1 MLNLKRSNIMQ
12 FTINRSAFIKALND
26 VSRAI
31 SSRTTIPILTNIKLV
46 LNDEELVLT
55 GSNTDISIET
65 TVPQSDTSAQLIIT
79 TPGGITLPATFFINI
94 VKRLP
99 NDAMTLNVEGL
110 RATITSGASSFT
122 INGQDVQNYP
132 QLPEM
137 DDVQSL
143 SVSAAQ
149 LVDIISQTKI
159 SASTQESRPI
169 LTGIHLQL
177 TGNSVKAV
185 TTDSHRL
192 SQRIVQLT
200 GTDAN
205 NVDANV
211 IIPAKSFNELQA
223 LLEGQD
229 RVEIKFSTNQA
240 VFDLGRTTFYSRL
253 LEGNYPETDRLI
265 PTESTT
271 QITIEASSLLGAID
285 RASLLS
291 HESRN
296 NVVQLS
302 LKAGRAVLTGT
313 SQEVGQV
320 TEELNANSIEGED
333 LEISFNPDYV
343 RDALRIFN
351 GKRVDVKFTS
361 NLRPFT
367 LTPEGETDNKQLQLI
382 TPVRTF

>member
-1 MLNLKRSNIMQ
+1 MQ
-12 FTINRSAFIKALND
+12 FSINRHAFIKSLND

-31 SSRTTIPILTNIKLV
+31 SSRTTIPILTNIKIV
-46 LNDEELVLT
+46 VSDDELILT
-55 GSNTDISIET
+55 GSNSDISIET
-65 TVPQSDTSAQLIIT
+65 RLPESDTTAQLVIKEK
-79 TPGGITLPATFFINI
+79 GGITLPATFFSSI
-94 VKRLP
+94 VKNLP
-99 NDAMTLNVEGL
+99 ADELTLSVDGL
-110 RATITSGASSFT
+110 RASITSGASAFT
-122 INGQDVQNYP
+122 INGQDIRNYP

-169 LTGIHLQL
+169 LTGIHLAL
-177 TGNSVKAV
+177 DGLDVKAV

-192 SQRIVQLT
+192 SQRIVTLT
-200 GTDAN
+200 GTDAHIKA
-205 NVDANV
+205 DV
-211 IIPAKSFNELQA
+211 IIPAKSFNELQS

-229 RVEIKFSTNQA
+229 RVEIKLSSNQA
-240 VFDLGRTTFYSRL
+240 VFDLGHTTFYSRL

-271 QITIEASSLLGAID
+271 QLTIDASDLLGAIN

-296 NVVQLS
+296 NVVQLAIKDG
-302 LKAGRAVLTGT
+302 LVTLTGT

-320 TEELNANSIEGED
+320 QENLLTKTVEGEN

-343 RDALRIFN
+343 RDALRIFS
-351 GKRVDVKFTS
+351 GKSIDIKFTT

-367 LTPEGETDNKQLQLI
+367 LTPSGETDNKQLQLI

>member
-1 MLNLKRSNIMQ
+1 MQ
-12 FTINRSAFIKALND
+12 FSINRQAFIKALND

-31 SSRTTIPILTNIKLV
+31 SSRTTIPILTNIKIILTQ
-46 LNDEELVLT
+46 EELILT
-55 GSNTDISIET
+55 GSNSDISIET
-65 TVPQSDTSAQLIIT
+65 RIDQSDTGAQLIIKQ
-79 TPGGITLPATFFINI
+79 PGGITLLATFFSNI
-94 VKRLP
+94 VKNLP
-99 NDAMTLNVEGL
+99 ADDMTLSVDGV
-110 RATITSGASSFT
+110 RASITSGASDFT
-122 INGQDVQNYP
+122 INGQDVHNYP

-169 LTGIHLQL
+169 LTGIHLAL
-177 TGNSVKAV
+177 NGNDVKAV

-192 SQRIVQLT
+192 SQRIVTLT
-200 GTDAN
+200 GTDAH
-205 NVDANV
+205 VKADV
-211 IIPAKSFNELQA
+211 IMPAKSFNELQS

-229 RVEIKFSTNQA
+229 RVEIKLAANQA
-240 VFDLGRTTFYSRL
+240 VFDLGNTTFYSRL

-271 QITIEASSLLGAID
+271 QLTIEASALLGAIN

-296 NVVQLS
+296 NVVQLT
-302 LKAGRAVLTGT
+302 LKNGVVTLIGT
-313 SQEVGQV
+313 SQEVGRVQ
-320 TEELNANSIEGED
+320 EELVTKSVEGED

-343 RDALRIFN
+343 RDALRVFN
-351 GKRVDVKFTS
+351 GKSVDIKFTS

-367 LTPEGETDNKQLQLI
+367 LTPAGETDDKQLQLI

>member
-1 MLNLKRSNIMQ
+1 MTQ
-12 FTINRSAFIKALND
+12 
-26 VSRAI
+26 
-31 SSRTTIPILTNIKLV
+31 
-46 LNDEELVLT
+46 EELILT
-55 GSNTDISIET
+55 GSNSDISIET
-65 TVPQSDTSAQLIIT
+65 RIDQSDTGAQLIIKQ
-79 TPGGITLPATFFINI
+79 PGGITLLATFFSNI
-94 VKRLP
+94 VKNLP
-99 NDAMTLNVEGL
+99 ADDMTLSVDGV
-110 RATITSGASSFT
+110 RASITSGASDFT
-122 INGQDVQNYP
+122 INGQDVHNYP

-169 LTGIHLQL
+169 LTGIHLAL
-177 TGNSVKAV
+177 NGNDVKAV

-192 SQRIVQLT
+192 SQRIVTLT
-200 GTDAN
+200 GTDAT
-205 NVDANV
+205 VKADV
-211 IIPAKSFNELQA
+211 IMPAKSFNELQS

-229 RVEIKFSTNQA
+229 RVEIKLAANQA
-240 VFDLGRTTFYSRL
+240 VFDLGHTTFYSRL

-271 QITIEASSLLGAID
+271 QLTIEASALLGAIN

-296 NVVQLS
+296 NVVQLT
-302 LKAGRAVLTGT
+302 LEDGVVTLIGT
-313 SQEVGQV
+313 SQEVGRVQ
-320 TEELNANSIEGED
+320 EELVTKSVEGD
-333 LEISFNPDYV
+333 NLEISFNPDYV
-343 RDALRIFN
+343 RDALRVFS
-351 GKRVDVKFTS
+351 GKSVDIKFTS

-367 LTPEGETDNKQLQLI
+367 LTPAGETDDKQLQLI

>member
-1 MLNLKRSNIMQ
+1 MQ
-12 FTINRSAFIKALND
+12 FSINRQAFIKALND

-31 SSRTTIPILTNIKLV
+31 SSRTTIPILTNIKIV
-46 LNDEELVLT
+46 LTQEELILT
-55 GSNTDISIET
+55 GSNSDISIET
-65 TVPQSDTSAQLIIT
+65 RIDQSDTGAQLIIKQ
-79 TPGGITLPATFFINI
+79 PGGITLLATFFSNI
-94 VKRLP
+94 VKNLP
-99 NDAMTLNVEGL
+99 ADDMTLSVDGV
-110 RATITSGASSFT
+110 RASITSGASDFT
-122 INGQDVQNYP
+122 INGQDVHNYP

-169 LTGIHLQL
+169 LTGIHLAL
-177 TGNSVKAV
+177 NGNDVKAV

-192 SQRIVQLT
+192 SQRIVTLT
-200 GTDAN
+200 GTDAH
-205 NVDANV
+205 VKADV
-211 IIPAKSFNELQA
+211 IMPAKSFNELQS

-229 RVEIKFSTNQA
+229 RVEIKLAANQA
-240 VFDLGRTTFYSRL
+240 VFDLGNTTFYSRL

-271 QITIEASSLLGAID
+271 QLTIEASALLGAIN

-296 NVVQLS
+296 NVVQLT
-302 LKAGRAVLTGT
+302 LENGVVTLIGT
-313 SQEVGQV
+313 SQEVGRVQ
-320 TEELNANSIEGED
+320 EELVTKSVEGEN

-343 RDALRIFN
+343 RDALRVFN
-351 GKRVDVKFTS
+351 GKAVDIKFTS

-367 LTPEGETDNKQLQLI
+367 LTPAGETDDKQLQLI

>member
-1 MLNLKRSNIMQ
+1 MQ
-12 FTINRSAFIKALND
+12 FSINRQAFIKALND

-31 SSRTTIPILTNIKLV
+31 SSRTTIPILTNIKIV
-46 LNDEELVLT
+46 LTQEELILT
-55 GSNTDISIET
+55 GSNSDISIET
-65 TVPQSDTSAQLIIT
+65 RIDQSDTGAQLIIKQ
-79 TPGGITLPATFFINI
+79 PGGITLLATFFSNI
-94 VKRLP
+94 VKNLP
-99 NDAMTLNVEGL
+99 ADDMTLSVDGV
-110 RATITSGASSFT
+110 RASITSGASDFT
-122 INGQDVQNYP
+122 INGQDVHNYP

-169 LTGIHLQL
+169 LTGIHLAL
-177 TGNSVKAV
+177 NGNDVKAV

-192 SQRIVQLT
+192 SQRIVTLT
-200 GTDAN
+200 GTDAH
-205 NVDANV
+205 VKADV
-211 IIPAKSFNELQA
+211 IMPAKSFNELQS

-229 RVEIKFSTNQA
+229 RVEIKLAANQA
-240 VFDLGRTTFYSRL
+240 VFDLGNTTFYSRL

-271 QITIEASSLLGAID
+271 QLTIEASALLGAIN

-296 NVVQLS
+296 NVVQLT
-302 LKAGRAVLTGT
+302 LKNGVVTLIGT
-313 SQEVGQV
+313 SQEVGRVQ
-320 TEELNANSIEGED
+320 EELVTKSVEGED

-343 RDALRIFN
+343 RDALRVFT
-351 GKRVDVKFTS
+351 GKSVDIKFTS

-367 LTPEGETDNKQLQLI
+367 LTPAGETDNKQLQLI

>member
-1 MLNLKRSNIMQ
+1 MQ
-12 FTINRSAFIKALND
+12 FSINRQAFIKALND

-31 SSRTTIPILTNIKLV
+31 SSRTTIPILTNIKIV
-46 LNDEELVLT
+46 LTQEELILT
-55 GSNTDISIET
+55 GSNSDISIET
-65 TVPQSDTSAQLIIT
+65 RIEQSDTGAQLIIKQ
-79 TPGGITLPATFFINI
+79 PGGITLLATFFSNI
-94 VKRLP
+94 VKNLP
-99 NDAMTLNVEGL
+99 ADDMTLSVDGV
-110 RATITSGASSFT
+110 RASITSGASDFT
-122 INGQDVQNYP
+122 INGQDVHNYP

-169 LTGIHLQL
+169 LTGIHLAL
-177 TGNSVKAV
+177 NGNDVKAV

-192 SQRIVQLT
+192 SQRIVTLT
-200 GTDAN
+200 GTDAH
-205 NVDANV
+205 VKADV
-211 IIPAKSFNELQA
+211 IMPAKSFNELQS

-229 RVEIKFSTNQA
+229 RVEIKLAANQA
-240 VFDLGRTTFYSRL
+240 VFDLGNTTFYSRL

-271 QITIEASSLLGAID
+271 QLTIEASALLGAIN

-296 NVVQLS
+296 NVVQLT
-302 LKAGRAVLTGT
+302 LENGVVTLIGT
-313 SQEVGQV
+313 SQEVGRVQ
-320 TEELNANSIEGED
+320 EELVTKSVEGEN

-343 RDALRIFN
+343 RDALRVFN
-351 GKRVDVKFTS
+351 GKAVDIKFTS

-367 LTPEGETDNKQLQLI
+367 LTPAGETDDKQLQLI
-382 TPVRTF
+382 TPVRTS

>member
-1 MLNLKRSNIMQ
+1 MQ
-12 FTINRSAFIKALND
+12 FSINRQAFIKSLND
-26 VSRAI
+26 VARAI
-31 SSRTTIPILTNIKLV
+31 SSRTTIPILTNIKIV
-46 LNDEELVLT
+46 LSEDELILT
-55 GSNTDISIET
+55 GSNSDISIET
-65 TVPQSDTSAQLIIT
+65 RIEQSDTTAQLVIKEK
-79 TPGGITLPATFFINI
+79 GGITLLATFFANI
-94 VKRLP
+94 VKNLP
-99 NDAMTLNVEGL
+99 ADDLMLAVDGL
-110 RATITSGASSFT
+110 RANITSGASAFT
-122 INGQDVQNYP
+122 INGQDVRNYP

-149 LVDIISQTKI
+149 LIDIISQTKI

-169 LTGIHLQL
+169 LTGIHLAL
-177 TGNSVKAV
+177 NGNDVKAV

-192 SQRIVQLT
+192 SQRIVTLT
-200 GTDAN
+200 GTEAHVSAD
-205 NVDANV
+205 V
-211 IIPAKSFNELQA
+211 IIPAKSFNELQS

-229 RVEIKFSTNQA
+229 RVDIKLSANQA
-240 VFDLGRTTFYSRL
+240 VFDLGHTTFYSRL

-271 QITIEASSLLGAID
+271 ELTMDAGALLGAIN

-296 NVVQLS
+296 NVVQLT
-302 LKAGRAVLTGT
+302 LKAGVATLTGT

-320 TEELNANSIEGED
+320 QEELVTKSVAGED

-343 RDALRIFN
+343 RDALRVFS
-351 GKRVDVKFTS
+351 GKPVDVKFTS

-367 LTPEGETDNKQLQLI
+367 LTPAEETDNKQLQLI

>member
-1 MLNLKRSNIMQ
+1 MQ
-12 FTINRSAFIKALND
+12 FSINRQAFIKSLND
-26 VSRAI
+26 VARAI
-31 SSRTTIPILTNIKLV
+31 SSRTTIPILTNIKIV
-46 LNDEELVLT
+46 LSEDELILT
-55 GSNTDISIET
+55 GSNSDISIET
-65 TVPQSDTSAQLIIT
+65 RIEQSDTTAQLVIKEK
-79 TPGGITLPATFFINI
+79 GGITLPATFFANI
-94 VKRLP
+94 VKNLP
-99 NDAMTLNVEGL
+99 ADDLMLAVDGL
-110 RATITSGASSFT
+110 RANITSGASAFT
-122 INGQDVQNYP
+122 INGQDVRNYP

-149 LVDIISQTKI
+149 LIDIISQTKI

-169 LTGIHLQL
+169 LTGIHLAL
-177 TGNSVKAV
+177 NGNDVKAV

-192 SQRIVQLT
+192 SQRIVTLT
-200 GTDAN
+200 GTEAHVSAD
-205 NVDANV
+205 V
-211 IIPAKSFNELQA
+211 IIPAKSFNELQS

-229 RVEIKFSTNQA
+229 RVDIKLSANQA
-240 VFDLGRTTFYSRL
+240 VFDLGHTTFYSRL
-253 LEGNYPETDRLI
+253 LEGNYPETNRLI

-271 QITIEASSLLGAID
+271 ELTMDAGALLGAIN

-296 NVVQLS
+296 NVVQLT
-302 LKAGRAVLTGT
+302 LKAGVATLTGT

-320 TEELNANSIEGED
+320 QEELVTKSVAGED

-343 RDALRIFN
+343 RDALRVFS
-351 GKRVDVKFTS
+351 GKPVDVKFTS

-367 LTPEGETDNKQLQLI
+367 LTPAGETDNKQLQLI

>member
-1 MLNLKRSNIMQ
+1 MQ
-12 FTINRSAFIKALND
+12 FSINRQAFIKSLND
-26 VSRAI
+26 VARAI
-31 SSRTTIPILTNIKLV
+31 SSRTTIPILTNIKIV
-46 LNDEELVLT
+46 LSEDELILT
-55 GSNTDISIET
+55 GSNSDISIET
-65 TVPQSDTSAQLIIT
+65 RIEQSDTTAQLVIKEK
-79 TPGGITLPATFFINI
+79 GGITLPATFFANI
-94 VKRLP
+94 VKNLP
-99 NDAMTLNVEGL
+99 ADDLMLAVDGL
-110 RATITSGASSFT
+110 RANITSGASAFT
-122 INGQDVQNYP
+122 INGQDVRNYP

-149 LVDIISQTKI
+149 LIDIISQTKI

-169 LTGIHLQL
+169 LTGIHLAL
-177 TGNSVKAV
+177 NGNDVKAV

-192 SQRIVQLT
+192 SQRIVTLT
-200 GTDAN
+200 GTEAHVSAD
-205 NVDANV
+205 V
-211 IIPAKSFNELQA
+211 IIPAKSFNELQS

-229 RVEIKFSTNQA
+229 RVDIKLSANQA
-240 VFDLGRTTFYSRL
+240 VFDLGHTTFYSRL

-271 QITIEASSLLGAID
+271 ELTMDAGALLGAIN
-285 RASLLS
+285 RASILS

-296 NVVQLS
+296 NVVQLT
-302 LKAGRAVLTGT
+302 LKAGVATLTGT

-320 TEELNANSIEGED
+320 QEELVTKSVAGED

-343 RDALRIFN
+343 RDALRVFS
-351 GKRVDVKFTS
+351 GKPVDVKFTS

-367 LTPEGETDNKQLQLI
+367 LTPAGETDNKQLQLI

>member
-1 MLNLKRSNIMQ
+1 MQ
-12 FTINRSAFIKALND
+12 FSINRQAFIKSLND
-26 VSRAI
+26 VARAI
-31 SSRTTIPILTNIKLV
+31 SSRTTIPILTNIKIV
-46 LNDEELVLT
+46 LSEDELILT
-55 GSNTDISIET
+55 GSNSDISIET
-65 TVPQSDTSAQLIIT
+65 RIEQSDTTAQLVIKEK
-79 TPGGITLPATFFINI
+79 GGITLLATFFANI
-94 VKRLP
+94 VKNLP
-99 NDAMTLNVEGL
+99 ADDLMLAVDGL
-110 RATITSGASSFT
+110 RANITSGASAFT
-122 INGQDVQNYP
+122 INGQDVRNYP

-149 LVDIISQTKI
+149 LIDIISQTKI

-169 LTGIHLQL
+169 LTGIHLAL
-177 TGNSVKAV
+177 NGNDVKAV

-192 SQRIVQLT
+192 SQRIVTLT
-200 GTDAN
+200 GTEAHVSAD
-205 NVDANV
+205 V
-211 IIPAKSFNELQA
+211 IIPAKSFNELQS

-229 RVEIKFSTNQA
+229 RVDIKLSANQA
-240 VFDLGRTTFYSRL
+240 VFDLGHTTFYSRL

-271 QITIEASSLLGAID
+271 ELTMDAGALLGAIN

-296 NVVQLS
+296 NVVQLT
-302 LKAGRAVLTGT
+302 LKAGVATLTGT

-320 TEELNANSIEGED
+320 QEELVTKSVAGED

-343 RDALRIFN
+343 RDALRVFS
-351 GKRVDVKFTS
+351 GKPVDVKFTS

-367 LTPEGETDNKQLQLI
+367 LTPAGETDNKQLQLI

>member
-1 MLNLKRSNIMQ
+1 MQ
-12 FTINRSAFIKALND
+12 FSINRQAFIKSLND
-26 VSRAI
+26 VARAI
-31 SSRTTIPILTNIKLV
+31 SSRTTIPILTNIKIV
-46 LNDEELVLT
+46 LSEDELILT
-55 GSNTDISIET
+55 GSNSDISIET
-65 TVPQSDTSAQLIIT
+65 RIEQSDTTAQLVIKEK
-79 TPGGITLPATFFINI
+79 GGITLPATFFANI
-94 VKRLP
+94 VKNLP
-99 NDAMTLNVEGL
+99 ADDLMLAVDGL
-110 RATITSGASSFT
+110 RVNITSGASAFT
-122 INGQDVQNYP
+122 INGQDVRNYP

-149 LVDIISQTKI
+149 LIDIISQTKI

-169 LTGIHLQL
+169 LTGIHLAL
-177 TGNSVKAV
+177 NGNDVKAV

-192 SQRIVQLT
+192 SQRIVTLT
-200 GTDAN
+200 GTEAHVSAD
-205 NVDANV
+205 V
-211 IIPAKSFNELQA
+211 IIPAKSFNELQS

-229 RVEIKFSTNQA
+229 RVDIKLSANQA
-240 VFDLGRTTFYSRL
+240 VFDLGHTTFYSRL

-271 QITIEASSLLGAID
+271 ELTMDAGALLGAIN

-296 NVVQLS
+296 NVVQLT
-302 LKAGRAVLTGT
+302 LKAGVATLTGT

-320 TEELNANSIEGED
+320 QEELVTKSVAGED

-343 RDALRIFN
+343 RDALRVFS
-351 GKRVDVKFTS
+351 GKPVDVKFTS

-367 LTPEGETDNKQLQLI
+367 LTPAGETDNKQLQLI

>member
-1 MLNLKRSNIMQ
+1 MQ
-12 FTINRSAFIKALND
+12 FSINRQAFIKALND

-31 SSRTTIPILTNIKLV
+31 SSRTTIPILTNIKIV
-46 LNDEELVLT
+46 LTQEELILT
-55 GSNTDISIET
+55 GSNSDISIET
-65 TVPQSDTSAQLIIT
+65 RIEQSDTGAQLIIKQ
-79 TPGGITLPATFFINI
+79 PGGITLLATFFSNI
-94 VKRLP
+94 VKNLP
-99 NDAMTLNVEGL
+99 ADDMTLSVDGV
-110 RATITSGASSFT
+110 RASITSGASDFT
-122 INGQDVQNYP
+122 INGQDVHNYP

-169 LTGIHLQL
+169 LTGIHLAL
-177 TGNSVKAV
+177 NGNDVKAV

-192 SQRIVQLT
+192 SQRIVTLT
-200 GTDAN
+200 GTDAH
-205 NVDANV
+205 VKADV
-211 IIPAKSFNELQA
+211 IMPAKSFNELQS

-229 RVEIKFSTNQA
+229 RVEIKLAANQA
-240 VFDLGRTTFYSRL
+240 VFDLGNTTFYSRL

-271 QITIEASSLLGAID
+271 QLTIEASALLGAIN

-296 NVVQLS
+296 NVVQLT
-302 LKAGRAVLTGT
+302 LENGVVTLIGT
-313 SQEVGQV
+313 SQEVGRVQ
-320 TEELNANSIEGED
+320 EELVTKSVEGEN

-343 RDALRIFN
+343 RDALRVFN
-351 GKRVDVKFTS
+351 GKAVDIKFTS

-367 LTPEGETDNKQLQLI
+367 LTPAGETDDKQLQLI

>member
-1 MLNLKRSNIMQ
+1 MQ
-12 FTINRSAFIKALND
+12 FSINRQAFIKALND

-31 SSRTTIPILTNIKLV
+31 SSRTTIPILTNIKIV
-46 LNDEELVLT
+46 LTQEELILT
-55 GSNTDISIET
+55 GSNSDISIET
-65 TVPQSDTSAQLIIT
+65 RIEQSDTGAQLIIKQ
-79 TPGGITLPATFFINI
+79 PGGITLLATFFSNI
-94 VKRLP
+94 VKNLP
-99 NDAMTLNVEGL
+99 ADDMTLSVDGV
-110 RATITSGASSFT
+110 RASITSGASDFT
-122 INGQDVQNYP
+122 INGQDVHNYP

-169 LTGIHLQL
+169 LTGIHLAL
-177 TGNSVKAV
+177 NGNDVKAV

-192 SQRIVQLT
+192 SQRIVTLT
-200 GTDAN
+200 GTDAH
-205 NVDANV
+205 VKADV
-211 IIPAKSFNELQA
+211 IMPAKSFNELQS

-229 RVEIKFSTNQA
+229 RVEIKLAANQA
-240 VFDLGRTTFYSRL
+240 VFDLGNTTFYSRL

-271 QITIEASSLLGAID
+271 QLTIEASALLGAIN

-296 NVVQLS
+296 NVVQLT
-302 LKAGRAVLTGT
+302 LKNGVVTLIGT
-313 SQEVGQV
+313 SQEVGRVQ
-320 TEELNANSIEGED
+320 EELVTKSVEGED

-343 RDALRIFN
+343 RDALRVFN
-351 GKRVDVKFTS
+351 GKAVDIKFTS

-367 LTPEGETDNKQLQLI
+367 LTPAGETDDKQLQLI

>member
-1 MLNLKRSNIMQ
+1 MQ
-12 FTINRSAFIKALND
+12 FSINRQAFIKSLND
-26 VSRAI
+26 VARAI
-31 SSRTTIPILTNIKLV
+31 SSRTTIPILTNIKIV
-46 LNDEELVLT
+46 LSEDELILT
-55 GSNTDISIET
+55 GSNSDISIET
-65 TVPQSDTSAQLIIT
+65 RIEQSDTTAQLVIKEK
-79 TPGGITLPATFFINI
+79 GGITLPATFFANI
-94 VKRLP
+94 VKNLP
-99 NDAMTLNVEGL
+99 ADDLMLAVDGL
-110 RATITSGASSFT
+110 RANITSGASAFT
-122 INGQDVQNYP
+122 INGQDVRNYP

-149 LVDIISQTKI
+149 LIDIISQTKI

-169 LTGIHLQL
+169 LTGIHLAL
-177 TGNSVKAV
+177 NGNDVKAV

-192 SQRIVQLT
+192 SQRIVTLT
-200 GTDAN
+200 GTEAHVSAD
-205 NVDANV
+205 V
-211 IIPAKSFNELQA
+211 IIPAKSFNELQS

-229 RVEIKFSTNQA
+229 RVDIKLSAKQA
-240 VFDLGRTTFYSRL
+240 VFDLGHTTFYSRL

-271 QITIEASSLLGAID
+271 ELTMDAGALLGAIN

-296 NVVQLS
+296 NVVQLT
-302 LKAGRAVLTGT
+302 LKAGVATLTGT

-320 TEELNANSIEGED
+320 QEELVTKSVAGED

-343 RDALRIFN
+343 RDALRVFS
-351 GKRVDVKFTS
+351 GKPVDVKFTS

-367 LTPEGETDNKQLQLI
+367 LTPAEETDNKQLQLI

>member
-1 MLNLKRSNIMQ
+1 MQ
-12 FTINRSAFIKALND
+12 FSINRQAFIKSLND
-26 VSRAI
+26 VARAI
-31 SSRTTIPILTNIKLV
+31 SSRTTIPILTNIKIV
-46 LNDEELVLT
+46 LSEDELILT
-55 GSNTDISIET
+55 GSNSDISIET
-65 TVPQSDTSAQLIIT
+65 RIEQSDTTAQLVIKEK
-79 TPGGITLPATFFINI
+79 GGITLPATFFANI
-94 VKRLP
+94 VKNLP
-99 NDAMTLNVEGL
+99 ADDLMLAVDGL
-110 RATITSGASSFT
+110 RANITSGASAFT
-122 INGQDVQNYP
+122 INGQDVRNYP

-149 LVDIISQTKI
+149 LIDIISQTKI

-169 LTGIHLQL
+169 LTGIHLAL
-177 TGNSVKAV
+177 NGNDVKAV

-192 SQRIVQLT
+192 SQRIVTLT
-200 GTDAN
+200 GTEAHVSAD
-205 NVDANV
+205 V
-211 IIPAKSFNELQA
+211 IIPAKSFNELQS

-229 RVEIKFSTNQA
+229 RVDIKLSANQA
-240 VFDLGRTTFYSRL
+240 VFDLGHTTFYSRL

-271 QITIEASSLLGAID
+271 ELTMDAGALLGAIN

-296 NVVQLS
+296 NVVQLT
-302 LKAGRAVLTGT
+302 LKAGVATLTGT

-320 TEELNANSIEGED
+320 QEELVTKSVAGED

-343 RDALRIFN
+343 RDALRVFS
-351 GKRVDVKFTS
+351 GKPVDVKFTS

-367 LTPEGETDNKQLQLI
+367 LAPAGETDNKQLQLI

>member
-1 MLNLKRSNIMQ
+1 MQ
-12 FTINRSAFIKALND
+12 FSINRQAFIKSLND
-26 VSRAI
+26 VVRAI
-31 SSRTTIPILTNIKLV
+31 SSRTTIPILTNIKIV
-46 LNDEELVLT
+46 LSEDELILT
-55 GSNTDISIET
+55 GSNSDISIET
-65 TVPQSDTSAQLIIT
+65 RIEQSDTTAQLVIKEK
-79 TPGGITLPATFFINI
+79 GGITLPATFFANI
-94 VKRLP
+94 VKNLP
-99 NDAMTLNVEGL
+99 ADDLMLAVDGL
-110 RATITSGASSFT
+110 RANITSGASAFT
-122 INGQDVQNYP
+122 INGQDVRNYP

-149 LVDIISQTKI
+149 LIDIISQTKI

-169 LTGIHLQL
+169 LTGIHLAL
-177 TGNSVKAV
+177 NGNDVKAV

-192 SQRIVQLT
+192 SQRIVTLT
-200 GTDAN
+200 GTEAHVSAD
-205 NVDANV
+205 V
-211 IIPAKSFNELQA
+211 IIPAKSFNELQS

-229 RVEIKFSTNQA
+229 RVDIKLSANQA
-240 VFDLGRTTFYSRL
+240 VFDLGHTTFYSRL

-271 QITIEASSLLGAID
+271 ELTMDAGALLGAIN

-296 NVVQLS
+296 NVVQLT
-302 LKAGRAVLTGT
+302 LKAGVATLTGT

-320 TEELNANSIEGED
+320 QEELVTKSVAGED

-343 RDALRIFN
+343 RDALRVFS
-351 GKRVDVKFTS
+351 GKPVDVKFTS

-367 LTPEGETDNKQLQLI
+367 LTPAEETDNKQLQLI

>member
-1 MLNLKRSNIMQ
+1 MQ
-12 FTINRSAFIKALND
+12 FSINRQAFIKSLND
-26 VSRAI
+26 VARAI
-31 SSRTTIPILTNIKLV
+31 SSRTTIPILTNIKIMLSE
-46 LNDEELVLT
+46 DELILT
-55 GSNTDISIET
+55 GSNSDISIET
-65 TVPQSDTSAQLIIT
+65 RIEQSDTTAQLVIKEK
-79 TPGGITLPATFFINI
+79 GGITLPATFFANI
-94 VKRLP
+94 VKNLP
-99 NDAMTLNVEGL
+99 ADDLMLAVDGL
-110 RATITSGASSFT
+110 RANITSGASAFT
-122 INGQDVQNYP
+122 INGQDVRNYP

-149 LVDIISQTKI
+149 LIDIISQTKI

-169 LTGIHLQL
+169 LTGIHLAL
-177 TGNSVKAV
+177 NGNDVKAV

-192 SQRIVQLT
+192 SQRIVTLT
-200 GTDAN
+200 GTEAHVSAD
-205 NVDANV
+205 V
-211 IIPAKSFNELQA
+211 IIPAKSFNELQS

-229 RVEIKFSTNQA
+229 RVDIKLSANQA
-240 VFDLGRTTFYSRL
+240 VFDLGHTTFYSRL

-271 QITIEASSLLGAID
+271 ELTMDAGALLGAIN

-296 NVVQLS
+296 NVVQLT
-302 LKAGRAVLTGT
+302 LKAGVATLTGT

-320 TEELNANSIEGED
+320 QEELVTKSVAGED

-343 RDALRIFN
+343 RDALRVFS
-351 GKRVDVKFTS
+351 GKPVDVKFTS

-367 LTPEGETDNKQLQLI
+367 LTPAEETDNKQLQLI

>member
-1 MLNLKRSNIMQ
+1 MQ
-12 FTINRSAFIKALND
+12 FSINRQAFIKSLND
-26 VSRAI
+26 VARAI
-31 SSRTTIPILTNIKLV
+31 SARTTIPILTNIKIV
-46 LNDEELVLT
+46 LSEDELILT
-55 GSNTDISIET
+55 GSNSDISIET
-65 TVPQSDTSAQLIIT
+65 RIEQSDTTAQLVIKEK
-79 TPGGITLPATFFINI
+79 GGITLPATFFANI
-94 VKRLP
+94 VKNLP
-99 NDAMTLNVEGL
+99 ADDLMLDVDGL
-110 RATITSGASSFT
+110 RANITSGASAFT
-122 INGQDVQNYP
+122 INGQDVRNYP

-149 LVDIISQTKI
+149 LIDIISQTKI

-169 LTGIHLQL
+169 LTGIHLAL
-177 TGNSVKAV
+177 NGNDVKAV

-192 SQRIVQLT
+192 SQRIVTLT
-200 GTDAN
+200 GTEAHVSAD
-205 NVDANV
+205 V
-211 IIPAKSFNELQA
+211 IIPAKSFNELQS

-229 RVEIKFSTNQA
+229 RVDIKLSANQA
-240 VFDLGRTTFYSRL
+240 VFDLGHTTFYSRL

-271 QITIEASSLLGAID
+271 ELTMDAGALLGAIN

-296 NVVQLS
+296 NVVQLT
-302 LKAGRAVLTGT
+302 LKAGVATLTGT

-320 TEELNANSIEGED
+320 QEELVTKSVAGEN

-343 RDALRIFN
+343 RDALRVFS
-351 GKRVDVKFTS
+351 GKPVDVKFTS

-367 LTPEGETDNKQLQLI
+367 LTPAGETDNKQLQLI

>member
-1 MLNLKRSNIMQ
+1 MQ
-12 FTINRSAFIKALND
+12 FSINRQAFIKALND

-31 SSRTTIPILTNIKLV
+31 SSRTTIPILTNIKIV
-46 LNDEELVLT
+46 LTQEELILT
-55 GSNTDISIET
+55 GSNSDISIET
-65 TVPQSDTSAQLIIT
+65 RIDQSDTGAQLIIKQ
-79 TPGGITLPATFFINI
+79 PGGITLLATFFSNI
-94 VKRLP
+94 VKNLP
-99 NDAMTLNVEGL
+99 ADDMTLSVDGV
-110 RATITSGASSFT
+110 RASITSGASDFT
-122 INGQDVQNYP
+122 INGQDVHNYP

-169 LTGIHLQL
+169 LTGIHLAL
-177 TGNSVKAV
+177 NGNDVKAV

-192 SQRIVQLT
+192 SQRIVTLT
-200 GTDAN
+200 GTDTHVKA
-205 NVDANV
+205 DV
-211 IIPAKSFNELQA
+211 IMPAKSFNELQS

-229 RVEIKFSTNQA
+229 RVEIKLAANQA
-240 VFDLGRTTFYSRL
+240 VFDLGNTTFYSRL

-271 QITIEASSLLGAID
+271 QLTIEASALLGAIN

-296 NVVQLS
+296 NVVQLT
-302 LKAGRAVLTGT
+302 LKNGVVTLIGT
-313 SQEVGQV
+313 SQEVGRVQ
-320 TEELNANSIEGED
+320 EELVTKSVEGED

-343 RDALRIFN
+343 RDALRVFN
-351 GKRVDVKFTS
+351 GKSVDIKFTS

-367 LTPEGETDNKQLQLI
+367 LTPAGETDDKQLQLI

>member
-1 MLNLKRSNIMQ
+1 MQ
-12 FTINRSAFIKALND
+12 FSINRQAFIKALND

-31 SSRTTIPILTNIKLV
+31 SSRTTIPILTNIKIV
-46 LNDEELVLT
+46 LTQEELILT
-55 GSNTDISIET
+55 GSNSDISIET
-65 TVPQSDTSAQLIIT
+65 RIDQSDTGAQLIIKQ
-79 TPGGITLPATFFINI
+79 PGGITLLATFFSNI
-94 VKRLP
+94 VKNLP
-99 NDAMTLNVEGL
+99 ADDMTLSVDGV
-110 RATITSGASSFT
+110 RASITSGASDFT
-122 INGQDVQNYP
+122 INGQDVHNYP

-159 SASTQESRPI
+159 SASIQESRPI
-169 LTGIHLQL
+169 LTGIHLAL
-177 TGNSVKAV
+177 NGNDVKAV

-192 SQRIVQLT
+192 SQRIVTLT
-200 GTDAN
+200 GTDAH
-205 NVDANV
+205 VKADV
-211 IIPAKSFNELQA
+211 IMPAKSFNELQS

-229 RVEIKFSTNQA
+229 RVEIKLAANQA
-240 VFDLGRTTFYSRL
+240 VFDLGNTTFYSRL

-271 QITIEASSLLGAID
+271 QLTIEASALLGAIN

-296 NVVQLS
+296 NVVQLT
-302 LKAGRAVLTGT
+302 LKNGVVTLIGT
-313 SQEVGQV
+313 SQEVGRVQ
-320 TEELNANSIEGED
+320 EELVTKSVEGED

-343 RDALRIFN
+343 RDALRVFN
-351 GKRVDVKFTS
+351 GKSVDIKFTS

-367 LTPEGETDNKQLQLI
+367 LTPAGETDDKQLQLI

>member
-1 MLNLKRSNIMQ
+1 MQ
-12 FTINRSAFIKALND
+12 FSINRQAFIKSLND
-26 VSRAI
+26 VARAI
-31 SSRTTIPILTNIKLV
+31 SSRTTIPILTNIKIV
-46 LNDEELVLT
+46 LSEDELILT
-55 GSNTDISIET
+55 GSNSDISIET
-65 TVPQSDTSAQLIIT
+65 RIEQSDTTAQLVIKEK
-79 TPGGITLPATFFINI
+79 GGITLPATFFANI
-94 VKRLP
+94 VKNLP
-99 NDAMTLNVEGL
+99 ADDLMLAVDGL
-110 RATITSGASSFT
+110 RANITSGASAFT
-122 INGQDVQNYP
+122 INGQDVRNYP

-149 LVDIISQTKI
+149 LIDIISQTKI

-169 LTGIHLQL
+169 LTGIHLAL
-177 TGNSVKAV
+177 NGNDVKAV

-192 SQRIVQLT
+192 SQRIVTLT
-200 GTDAN
+200 GTEAHVSAD
-205 NVDANV
+205 V
-211 IIPAKSFNELQA
+211 IIPAKSFNELQS

-229 RVEIKFSTNQA
+229 RVDIKLSANQA
-240 VFDLGRTTFYSRL
+240 VFDLGHTTFYSRL

-271 QITIEASSLLGAID
+271 ELTMDAGALLGAIN

-296 NVVQLS
+296 NVVQLT
-302 LKAGRAVLTGT
+302 LKAGVATITGT

-320 TEELNANSIEGED
+320 QEELVTKSVAGED

-343 RDALRIFN
+343 RDALRVFS
-351 GKRVDVKFTS
+351 GKPVDVKFTS

-367 LTPEGETDNKQLQLI
+367 LTPAGETDNKQLQLI

>member
-1 MLNLKRSNIMQ
+1 MQ
-12 FTINRSAFIKALND
+12 FSINRQAFIKSLND
-26 VSRAI
+26 VARAI
-31 SSRTTIPILTNIKLV
+31 SSRTTIPILTNIKIV
-46 LNDEELVLT
+46 LSEDELILT
-55 GSNTDISIET
+55 GSNSDISIET
-65 TVPQSDTSAQLIIT
+65 RIEQSDTTAQLVIKEK
-79 TPGGITLPATFFINI
+79 GGITLPATFFANI
-94 VKRLP
+94 VKNLP
-99 NDAMTLNVEGL
+99 ADDLMLAVDGL
-110 RATITSGASSFT
+110 RANITSGASAFT
-122 INGQDVQNYP
+122 INGQDVRNYP

-149 LVDIISQTKI
+149 LIDIISQTKI

-169 LTGIHLQL
+169 LKGIHLAL
-177 TGNSVKAV
+177 NGNDVKAV

-192 SQRIVQLT
+192 SQRIITLT
-200 GTDAN
+200 GTEAHVSAD
-205 NVDANV
+205 V
-211 IIPAKSFNELQA
+211 IIPAKSFNELQS

-229 RVEIKFSTNQA
+229 RVDIKLSANQA
-240 VFDLGRTTFYSRL
+240 VFDLGHTTFYSRL

-271 QITIEASSLLGAID
+271 ELTMDAGALLGAIN

-296 NVVQLS
+296 NVVQLT
-302 LKAGRAVLTGT
+302 LKAGVATLTGT

-320 TEELNANSIEGED
+320 QEELVTKSVAGED

-343 RDALRIFN
+343 RDALRVFS
-351 GKRVDVKFTS
+351 GKPVDVKFTS

-367 LTPEGETDNKQLQLI
+367 LTPAEETDNKQLQLI

>member
-1 MLNLKRSNIMQ
+1 MQ
-12 FTINRSAFIKALND
+12 FSINRQAFIKALND

-31 SSRTTIPILTNIKLV
+31 SSRTTIPILTNIKIV
-46 LNDEELVLT
+46 LTQEELILT
-55 GSNTDISIET
+55 GSNSDISIET
-65 TVPQSDTSAQLIIT
+65 RIDQSDTGAQLIIKQ
-79 TPGGITLPATFFINI
+79 PGGITLLATFFSNI
-94 VKRLP
+94 VKNLP
-99 NDAMTLNVEGL
+99 ADDMTLSVDGV
-110 RATITSGASSFT
+110 RASITSGASDFT
-122 INGQDVQNYP
+122 INGQDVHNYP

-169 LTGIHLQL
+169 LTGIHLAL
-177 TGNSVKAV
+177 NGNDVKAV

-192 SQRIVQLT
+192 SQRIVTLT
-200 GTDAN
+200 GTDAT
-205 NVDANV
+205 VKADV
-211 IIPAKSFNELQA
+211 IMPAKSFNELQS

-229 RVEIKFSTNQA
+229 RVEIKLAANQA
-240 VFDLGRTTFYSRL
+240 VFDLGHTTFYSRL

-271 QITIEASSLLGAID
+271 QLTIEASALLGAIN

-296 NVVQLS
+296 NVVQLT
-302 LKAGRAVLTGT
+302 LEDGVVTLIGT
-313 SQEVGQV
+313 SQEVGRVQ
-320 TEELNANSIEGED
+320 EELVTKSVEGD
-333 LEISFNPDYV
+333 NLEISFNPDYV
-343 RDALRIFN
+343 RDALRVFS
-351 GKRVDVKFTS
+351 GKSVDIKFTS

-367 LTPEGETDNKQLQLI
+367 LTPAGETDDKQLQLI

>member
-1 MLNLKRSNIMQ
+1 MQ
-12 FTINRSAFIKALND
+12 FSINRQAFIKALND

-31 SSRTTIPILTNIKLV
+31 SSRTTIPILTNIKIV
-46 LNDEELVLT
+46 LTQEELILT
-55 GSNTDISIET
+55 GSNSDISIET
-65 TVPQSDTSAQLIIT
+65 RIDQSDTGAQLIIKQ
-79 TPGGITLPATFFINI
+79 PGGITLLATFFSNI
-94 VKRLP
+94 VKNLP
-99 NDAMTLNVEGL
+99 ADDMTLSVDGV
-110 RATITSGASSFT
+110 RASITSGASDFT
-122 INGQDVQNYP
+122 INGQDVHNYP

-169 LTGIHLQL
+169 LTGIHLAL
-177 TGNSVKAV
+177 NGNDVKAV

-192 SQRIVQLT
+192 SQRIVTLT
-200 GTDAN
+200 GTDAQ
-205 NVDANV
+205 VKADV
-211 IIPAKSFNELQA
+211 IIPAKSFNELQS

-229 RVEIKFSTNQA
+229 RVEIKLAANQA
-240 VFDLGRTTFYSRL
+240 VFDLGNTTFYSRL

-271 QITIEASSLLGAID
+271 QLTIEASALLGAIN

-296 NVVQLS
+296 NVVQLT
-302 LKAGRAVLTGT
+302 LEDGVVTLIGT
-313 SQEVGQV
+313 SQEVGRVQ
-320 TEELNANSIEGED
+320 EELVTKSVEGEN

-343 RDALRIFN
+343 RDALRVFS
-351 GKRVDVKFTS
+351 GKSVDIKFTS

-367 LTPEGETDNKQLQLI
+367 LTPAGETDDKQLQLI

>member
-1 MLNLKRSNIMQ
+1 MQ
-12 FTINRSAFIKALND
+12 FSINRQAFIKALND

-31 SSRTTIPILTNIKLV
+31 SSRTTIPILTNIKIV
-46 LNDEELVLT
+46 LTQEELILT
-55 GSNTDISIET
+55 GSNSDISIET
-65 TVPQSDTSAQLIIT
+65 RIDQSDTGAQLIIKQ
-79 TPGGITLPATFFINI
+79 PGGITLLATFFSNI
-94 VKRLP
+94 VKNLP
-99 NDAMTLNVEGL
+99 ADDMTLSVDGV
-110 RATITSGASSFT
+110 RASITSGASDFT
-122 INGQDVQNYP
+122 INGQDVHNYP

-169 LTGIHLQL
+169 LTGIHLAL
-177 TGNSVKAV
+177 NGNDVKAV

-192 SQRIVQLT
+192 SQRIVTLT
-200 GTDAN
+200 GTDAH
-205 NVDANV
+205 VKADV
-211 IIPAKSFNELQA
+211 IMPAKSFNELQS

-229 RVEIKFSTNQA
+229 RVEIKLAANQA
-240 VFDLGRTTFYSRL
+240 VFDLGNTTFYSRL

-271 QITIEASSLLGAID
+271 QLTIEASALLGAIN

-296 NVVQLS
+296 NVVQLT
-302 LKAGRAVLTGT
+302 LKNGVVTLIGT
-313 SQEVGQV
+313 SQEVGRVQ
-320 TEELNANSIEGED
+320 EELVTKSVEGD
-333 LEISFNPDYV
+333 NLEISFNPDYV
-343 RDALRIFN
+343 RDALRVFT
-351 GKRVDVKFTS
+351 GKSVDIKFTS

-367 LTPEGETDNKQLQLI
+367 LTPAGETDDKQLQLI

>member
-1 MLNLKRSNIMQ
+1 MQ
-12 FTINRSAFIKALND
+12 FTINRQAFIKALND

-46 LNDEELVLT
+46 LNDEELILT
-55 GSNTDISIET
+55 GSNADISIET
-65 TVPQSDTSAQLIIT
+65 TIPQSDTSAQLVIT
-79 TPGGITLPATFFINI
+79 QPGGITLPATFFTNI

-99 NDAMTLNVEGL
+99 ADNMTLAIDGL
-110 RATITSGASSFT
+110 RAAITSGASAFT

-137 DDVQSL
+137 EDVQSL

-192 SQRIVQLT
+192 SQRIVTLT
-200 GTDAN
+200 GTDAD
-205 NVDANV
+205 VDADM
-211 IIPAKSFNELQA
+211 IIPAKAFNELQS

-229 RVEIKFSTNQA
+229 RVDIKLAANQA
-240 VFDLGRTTFYSRL
+240 VFDLGHTTFYTRL

-271 QITIEASSLLGAID
+271 AITIEASALLGAID

-302 LKAGRAVLTGT
+302 LKNGAAVLTGN

-320 TEELNANSIEGED
+320 KEALDAQTIDGDD
-333 LEISFNPDYV
+333 LDISFNPDYV
-343 RDALRIFN
+343 RDALRVFN
-351 GKRVDVKFTS
+351 GKSVDVKFTS

-367 LTPEGETDNKQLQLI
+367 LTPAGETDNKQLQLI

>member
-1 MLNLKRSNIMQ
+1 MQ
-12 FTINRSAFIKALND
+12 FSINRQAFIKALND

-31 SSRTTIPILTNIKLV
+31 SSRTTIPILTNIKIV
-46 LNDEELVLT
+46 LTQEELILT
-55 GSNTDISIET
+55 GSNSDISIET
-65 TVPQSDTSAQLIIT
+65 RIDQSDTGAQLIIKQ
-79 TPGGITLPATFFINI
+79 PGGITLLATFFSNI
-94 VKRLP
+94 VKNLP
-99 NDAMTLNVEGL
+99 ADDMTLSVDGV
-110 RATITSGASSFT
+110 RASITSGASDFT
-122 INGQDVQNYP
+122 INGQDVHNYP

-169 LTGIHLQL
+169 LTGIHLAL
-177 TGNSVKAV
+177 NGNDVKAV

-192 SQRIVQLT
+192 SQRIVTLT
-200 GTDAN
+200 GTDAQ
-205 NVDANV
+205 VKADV
-211 IIPAKSFNELQA
+211 IIPAKSFNELQS

-229 RVEIKFSTNQA
+229 RVEIKLAANQA
-240 VFDLGRTTFYSRL
+240 VFDLGNTTFYSRL

-271 QITIEASSLLGAID
+271 QLTIEASALLGAIN

-296 NVVQLS
+296 NVVQLT
-302 LKAGRAVLTGT
+302 LEDGVVTLIGT
-313 SQEVGQV
+313 SQEVGRVQ
-320 TEELNANSIEGED
+320 EELVTKSVEGD
-333 LEISFNPDYV
+333 NLEISFNPDYV
-343 RDALRIFN
+343 RDALRVFS
-351 GKRVDVKFTS
+351 GKSVDIKFTS

-367 LTPEGETDNKQLQLI
+367 LTPAGETDDKQLQLI

>member
-1 MLNLKRSNIMQ
+1 MQ
-12 FTINRSAFIKALND
+12 FSINRQAFIKSLND
-26 VSRAI
+26 VARAI
-31 SSRTTIPILTNIKLV
+31 SSRTTIPILTNIKIV
-46 LNDEELVLT
+46 LSEDELILT
-55 GSNTDISIET
+55 GSNSDISIET
-65 TVPQSDTSAQLIIT
+65 RIEQSDTTAQLVIKEK
-79 TPGGITLPATFFINI
+79 GGITLPATFFANI
-94 VKRLP
+94 VKNLP
-99 NDAMTLNVEGL
+99 ADDLMLAVDGL
-110 RATITSGASSFT
+110 RANITSGASAFT
-122 INGQDVQNYP
+122 INGQDVRNYP

-149 LVDIISQTKI
+149 LIDIISQTKI

-169 LTGIHLQL
+169 LTGIHLAL
-177 TGNSVKAV
+177 NGNDVKAV

-192 SQRIVQLT
+192 SQRIVTLT
-200 GTDAN
+200 GTEAHVSAD
-205 NVDANV
+205 V
-211 IIPAKSFNELQA
+211 IIPAKSFNELQS

-229 RVEIKFSTNQA
+229 RVDIKLSANQA
-240 VFDLGRTTFYSRL
+240 VFDLGHTTFYSRL

-271 QITIEASSLLGAID
+271 ELTMDAGALLGAIN

-296 NVVQLS
+296 NVVQLT
-302 LKAGRAVLTGT
+302 LKAGVATLTGT

-320 TEELNANSIEGED
+320 QEELVTKSVAGED

-343 RDALRIFN
+343 RDALRVFS
-351 GKRVDVKFTS
+351 GKPVDVKFTS

-367 LTPEGETDNKQLQLI
+367 LTPAGETDNKQLQLI
-382 TPVRTF
+382 KPVRTF

>member
-1 MLNLKRSNIMQ
+1 MQ
-12 FTINRSAFIKALND
+12 FSINRQAFIKSLND
-26 VSRAI
+26 VARAI
-31 SSRTTIPILTNIKLV
+31 SSRTTIPILTNIKIV
-46 LNDEELVLT
+46 LSEDELILT
-55 GSNTDISIET
+55 GSNSDISIET
-65 TVPQSDTSAQLIIT
+65 RIEQSDTTAQLVIKEK
-79 TPGGITLPATFFINI
+79 GGITLPATFFANI
-94 VKRLP
+94 VKNLP
-99 NDAMTLNVEGL
+99 ADDLMLAVDGL
-110 RATITSGASSFT
+110 RANITSGASAFT
-122 INGQDVQNYP
+122 INGQDVRNYP

-149 LVDIISQTKI
+149 LIDIISQTKI

-169 LTGIHLQL
+169 LTGIHLAL
-177 TGNSVKAV
+177 NGNDVKAV

-192 SQRIVQLT
+192 SQRIVTLT
-200 GTDAN
+200 GTEAHVSAD
-205 NVDANV
+205 V
-211 IIPAKSFNELQA
+211 IIPAKSFNELQS

-229 RVEIKFSTNQA
+229 RVDIKLSANQA
-240 VFDLGRTTFYSRL
+240 VFDLGHTTFYSRL

-271 QITIEASSLLGAID
+271 ELTMDAGALLGSIN

-296 NVVQLS
+296 NVVQLT
-302 LKAGRAVLTGT
+302 LKAGVATLTGT

-320 TEELNANSIEGED
+320 QEELVTKSVAGED

-343 RDALRIFN
+343 RDALRVFS
-351 GKRVDVKFTS
+351 GKPVDVKFTS

-367 LTPEGETDNKQLQLI
+367 LTPAGETDNKQLQLI